1 MIRLASLLR
10 EISFGG
16 VAPYVTQF
24 TCELMGST
32 GLWKCVVNADSL
44 NVEFIMAPGE
54 NIFARPGENI
64 EWYFAFTLPTRNP
77 NSRTAGRTTSHTKS
91 GAAGQLNY
99 LRLIRTAG
107 EAILDFC
114 VNHAPES
121 INISGAD
128 SDADKE
134 SQKTRLYAAFVRD
147 NASRLSTAGYTSMQ
161 RGDQLWLV
169 RTSTADTT
177 GIEND

>member
-1 MIRLASLLR
+1 MQRECAMIKLL
-10 EISFGG
+10 EITLGA
-16 VAPYVTQF
+16 VQPYATQF
-24 TCELMGST
+24 VWELMGST
-32 GLWKCVVNADSL
+32 GLWKCVVTAETSNI
-44 NVEFIMAPGE
+44 EFVMVPGE
-54 NIFARPGENI
+54 ND
-64 EWYFAFTLPTRNP
+64 EWYFAFTMPTRNR
-77 NSRTAGRTTSHTKS
+77 NVHTAMGGRTTSHTKS
-91 GAAGQLNY
+91 GAVGQLNY

-121 INISGAD
+121 VNISGAD

-147 NASRLSTAGYTSMQ
+147 NAARLSTAGYTSMQ

-169 RTSTADTT
+169 RKSNADAT
-177 GIEND
+177 GID